1 MYLNNMNK
9 IKGMRNLEVWVTGI
23 LGGRENGV
31 GGPWVEGRLPLRTRP
46 LRLCPGCP
54 FVFQSP

>member
-23 LGGRENGV
+23 LGGRE
-31 GGPWVEGRLPLRTRP
+31 WSGRTM
-46 LRLCPGCP
+46 G
-54 FVFQSP
+54 